1 MANGMRILG
10 IDPGLAIVGW
20 GIVERVNGMTFRPIA
35 YGSINTPAHTEV
47 PHRLSLI
54 YKNLNQIIEKYRP
67 DEMAVEEL
75 FFTNNQTTGIAV
87 AEARGVILLSLSQHN
102 VPVHEYTPMQVK
114 MAVTG
119 YGKATKKQM
128 QEMTR
133 LRLRLPEIPKPD
145 DAADALAIALTL
157 NGASPLGRRPL

>member
-1 MANGMRILG
+1 MNAVIILG
-10 IDPGLAIVGW
+10 IDPGFGIVGY
-20 GIVERVNGMTFRPIA
+20 GVLSSVNGVASPLGHGAIMTDASLSLPD
-35 YGSINTPAHTEV
+35 
-47 PHRLSLI
+47 RLSVIYHDMHTLI
-54 YKNLNQIIEKYRP
+54 DHFHP
-67 DEMAVEEL
+67 DAAAVEEL
-75 FFTNNQTTGIAV
+75 FFQHNQTTVIQV
-87 AEARGVILLSLSQHN
+87 AEARGVILLALKEKGI
-102 VPVHEYTPMQVK
+102 PTYEYTPMQVK

-157 NGASPLGRRPL
+157 NGASPLARKRV